1 MSNTSRHIRG
11 LLAVAAL
18 TAGVSWLAAAPA
30 SAGGVSCQGREMVEL
45 LETPESVATVCDE
58 AGDLRASATAGR
70 TTVPARGEGPA
81 SMERLARIAG
91 LPGLSQASAVVS
103 FADTAGVAA
112 GTGTPALPALPSGM
126 PGFPGHSP
134 AGTLAT
140 APDLPGLPGTPG
152 TDLIRFPVSEVP
164 SVPRLTDPTGALSG
178 DGTALPLPLEEPV
191 SVQAVTEDLPAA
203 IEPEVPVVPVA
214 PPADA
219 APSKVTS
226 EVTSEVAE
234 ETAELPALD
243 QVLPQLGLD

>member
-18 TAGVSWLAAAPA
+18 TAGVSWLVAAPA
-30 SAGGVSCQGREMVEL
+30 SAGGVPCQGRDMVEL
-45 LETPESVATVCDE
+45 LETPESVAAVCDE
-58 AGDLRASATAGR
+58 VGDVRAAAAAGR
-70 TTVPARGEGPA
+70 TTVPAQGEGPA

-112 GTGTPALPALPSGM
+112 GTGVPALPAGM
-126 PGFPGHSP
+126 PGFPGHAS
-134 AGTLAT
+134 AGTLAA

-178 DGTALPLPLEEPV
+178 NGTALPLQLQDPV
-191 SVQAVTEDLPAA
+191 SVKAVTEDLPAA
-203 IEPEVPVVPVA
+203 IEPEVPQVPAVPVA

-226 EVTSEVAE
+226 EVRE
-234 ETAELPALD
+234 ETAELPVLD

>member
-30 SAGGVSCQGREMVEL
+30 SAGGVSCQGRDMVEL

-70 TTVPARGEGPA
+70 TTVPAQGEGPA

-112 GTGTPALPALPSGM
+112 GTGTPALPALPAGM
-126 PGFPGHSP
+126 PGFPG
-134 AGTLAT
+134 
-140 APDLPGLPGTPG
+140 
-152 TDLIRFPVSEVP
+152 
-164 SVPRLTDPTGALSG
+164 
-178 DGTALPLPLEEPV
+178 
-191 SVQAVTEDLPAA
+191 
-203 IEPEVPVVPVA
+203 
-214 PPADA
+214 
-219 APSKVTS
+219 
-226 EVTSEVAE
+226 
-234 ETAELPALD
+234 
-243 QVLPQLGLD
+243 